1 MRGAR
6 ARARRPRPEGR
17 NEPDRRAEATRPE
30 AAGQLALAGQGGGL
44 RPAVH
49 RAAGR
54 RLRLLLAIPGAGHRQ
69 GARGRDEAEGYVP
82 REEEARGEPRRVQAA
97 ARGDRA
103 VVRRAP
109 QAAAQQERDGRA
121 PDRHQP
127 GGPRPRPRVRS
138 LQARRHGE
146 LHRVL
151 CRAAGVD
158 QGRRQLSRPGRVRQR
173 RREDAADR
181 AAHGPQARPAEPE
194 RPDLD
199 GGRRQDLPLPRRGR
213 SREAAQGL
221 QEEAGRQV
229 MKRLLIP
236 IAAAALLG
244 GCSSE
249 MDELKQFVRDSDKG
263 LPRRIDPLPAVKPFE
278 PFTYEGFDLPDPF
291 KPRKLSAPK
300 EGSGGGL
307 APDLNRRKEPLEAFP
322 LEQLKMV
329 GTLSQGNDIYA
340 LVRADKTLYRV
351 KKGNYMGQN
360 FGLITDVTDSEIKLK
375 EIVQDSAGDWAERQ
389 SVLPLLEE
397 PGKGGSK

>member
-1 MRGAR
+1 
-6 ARARRPRPEGR
+6 
-17 NEPDRRAEATRPE
+17 
-30 AAGQLALAGQGGGL
+30 
-44 RPAVH
+44 
-49 RAAGR
+49 
-54 RLRLLLAIPGAGHRQ
+54 
-69 GARGRDEAEGYVP
+69 
-82 REEEARGEPRRVQAA
+82 
-97 ARGDRA
+97 
-103 VVRRAP
+103 
-109 QAAAQQERDGRA
+109 
-121 PDRHQP
+121 
-127 GGPRPRPRVRS
+127 
-138 LQARRHGE
+138 
-146 LHRVL
+146 
-151 CRAAGVD
+151 
-158 QGRRQLSRPGRVRQR
+158 
-173 RREDAADR
+173 
-181 AAHGPQARPAEPE
+181 
-194 RPDLD
+194 
-199 GGRRQDLPLPRRGR
+199 
-213 SREAAQGL
+213 
-221 QEEAGRQV
+221 

-397 PGKGGSK
+397 AGKGGSK